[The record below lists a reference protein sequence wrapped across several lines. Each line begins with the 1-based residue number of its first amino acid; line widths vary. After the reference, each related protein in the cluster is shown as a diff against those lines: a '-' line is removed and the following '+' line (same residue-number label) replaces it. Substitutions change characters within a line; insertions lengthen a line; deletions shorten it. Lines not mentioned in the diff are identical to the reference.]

1 MMGTVAPLAGPWM
14 LTRRLGAQL
23 AKSGFPSFFQSVGGM
38 GGHDGGI
45 CCMDAALLWLIRW
58 AGEGVK

>member
-1 MMGTVAPLAGPWM
+1 MMGIVAPLAGPGM

-23 AKSGFPSFFQSVGGM
+23 AKSGFPGIFQSTGRM

-45 CCMDAALLWLIRW
+45 CCMDAALLCLIR
-58 AGEGVK
+58 